1 MIMIELF
8 AKGLAVGLAI
18 AAPVGPVGVLCVRRT
33 LSEGR
38 LVGLIA
44 GLGAAMADAIY
55 GGIAAFGVAAVSG
68 FLLDHL
74 DALRLIG
81 GVILCL
87 LGYRSFHARTS
98 PPALD
103 VPGPDGREARGRA
116 RSLAPPG
123 VLGGAFGS
131 TFLLT
136 LTNPLTIL
144 SFAAIFAGLGLGDAG
159 GDPILAGLLVFGVF
173 LGSALWWLGLAAGV
187 GMFRRAIGQGVMRR
201 INQASGL
208 MIGAFGIAAIYFGAA
223 RLLAF

>member
-1 MIMIELF
+1 MITIELF

-38 LVGLIA
+38 LVGLSA
-44 GLGAAMADAIY
+44 GLGAAVADAFY

-103 VPGPDGREARGRA
+103 VSEPDGRAARWA
-116 RSLAPPG
+116 AHPG
-123 VLGGAFGS
+123 ALGGAFGS

-159 GDPILAGLLVFGVF
+159 GDPVLAGLLVLGVF
-173 LGSALWWLGLAAGV
+173 LGSAFWWLGLAVGV
-187 GMFRRAIGQGVMRR
+187 GALRRAIGQGLMRR

-208 MIGAFGIAAIYFGAA
+208 MIGAFGIAAIYFGVT
-223 RLLAF
+223 RLLAGWM